1 MCVKSVRIR
10 SYSGPYFP
18 AFGLITER
26 YGVCLRI
33 QSKCGKIRT
42 RITPNTDTL
51 NAVLVLEILI
61 FYIARFLRIVFSQK
75 TIWRLLLVCWKEY
88 LFFVFHSL
96 FILYYCQYCGHCDSV
111 ISNLSV
117 IIKQTVV
124 IKGSINVQIFIWN

>member
-26 YGVCLRI
+26 YGVSLRI

-96 FILYYCQYCGHCDSV
+96 FILYYCQYCGYCDSV